1 MFKYLLLMFITL
13 FIISGC
19 SKYSV
24 FPTDVKVYDTPEKYD
39 LDYKEFY
46 FASPQD
52 ALLRGWWFRSK
63 GTSKG
68 MVVVANGMIYNMSSR
83 FKEWTWLL
91 DEGYDLFIFD
101 YRGYGESMGAVDMLG
116 FVDDVAS
123 AVAFAHALNE
133 DLPMVAV
140 GQSMGGSFVIDAV
153 AKNRYPYVRL
163 LVIDSTM
170 TSFGAA
176 AAEIMEQHILLW
188 PWSWLPGMMTP
199 EGVDSIDFVDKTDTP
214 TLFLVGLKDEVIQPK
229 HSADLFVK
237 AQEPKAIWIV
247 EEAKH
252 VHCIDDGRVKKD
264 LAYTFEEAVNGS
276 LSLGSDVRYYDKNS
290 TYESE
295 REELR

>member
-1 MFKYLLLMFITL
+1 MPKHLLSL
-13 FIISGC
+13 FVIILLFNAC
-19 SKYSV
+19 STNAI
-24 FPTDVKVYDTPEKYD
+24 FPTDTKVYDSPTNYAYSYE
-39 LDYKEFY
+39 EFY
-46 FASPQD
+46 FASSQD

-101 YRGYGESMGAVDMLG
+101 YRGYGESMGAADILG

-176 AAEIMEQHILLW
+176 AEEIMEQHILLW
-188 PWSWLPGMMTP
+188 PWSWLPGTMTP
-199 EGVDSIDFVDKTDTP
+199 AGVDSIDFVDKTDTP

-252 VHCIDDGRVKKD
+252 VQCIDDGRVKKD
-264 LAYTFEEAVNGS
+264 LAYTFEEAVKGS